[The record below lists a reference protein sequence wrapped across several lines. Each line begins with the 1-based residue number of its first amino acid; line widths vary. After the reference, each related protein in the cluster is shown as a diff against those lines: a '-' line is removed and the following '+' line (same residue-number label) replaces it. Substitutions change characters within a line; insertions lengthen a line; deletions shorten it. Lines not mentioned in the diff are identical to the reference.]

1 MILLEILIWL
11 LAGLVGLIFV
21 ILLAV
26 LYIPIRYKLQA
37 VSRDE
42 RRALIMVTWFG
53 GLLRFS
59 FQYQQGQGFKS
70 QFSLFGKMIKPGP
83 HKKTKKQARKKKARK
98 RRKQI
103 FQPQAAQTIIASL
116 AKVLKHL
123 LPTRVE
129 GYGRLGFADPY
140 WTGITCAWLETLRGF
155 KIHHLNLEYIFDR
168 EVYEGEIL
176 VEGAIYLAYI
186 VYIATRLLL
195 NRSAREMMFG

>member
-98 RRKQI
+98 RPGSK
-103 FQPQAAQTIIASL
+103 ATAGWASL
-116 AKVLKHL
+116 I
-123 LPTRVE
+123 PT
-129 GYGRLGFADPY
+129 GRESPVPG
-140 WTGITCAWLETLRGF
+140 LRP
-155 KIHHLNLEYIFDR
+155 
-168 EVYEGEIL
+168 
-176 VEGAIYLAYI
+176 
-186 VYIATRLLL
+186 
-195 NRSAREMMFG
+195 